1 MAVCCYRLQWPDEA
15 DVCVCVSIC
24 ACVNGKRCLLGDMKK
39 ER

>member
-15 DVCVCVSIC
+15 DVCVSIC
-24 ACVNGKRCLLGDMKK
+24 ACVKGKRCLLGDMKK